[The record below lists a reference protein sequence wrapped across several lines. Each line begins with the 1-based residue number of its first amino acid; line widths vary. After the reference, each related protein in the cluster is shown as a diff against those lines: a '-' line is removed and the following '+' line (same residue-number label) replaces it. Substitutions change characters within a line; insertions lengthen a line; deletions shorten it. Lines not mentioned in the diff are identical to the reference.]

1 MASVSQDIDF
11 QILNPAPPLARGK
24 AVTLAT
30 MRGVI
35 NLFNHYFKQVDEF
48 GNKKKM
54 SRVEKQRRWIS
65 YKQKIWNDYGRRI
78 NGTYASE
85 QALIRRYSDPLTF
98 LKYRLKRA
106 TNLII
111 SELSPEDQAYYKEI
125 GGTDEIQELYQ
136 RQKNIDSIRSFTQPP
151 LKRQRITPHRVQS
164 NSNYNQR
171 MFPPEI
177 QILTEQNLHVDNN
190 HNRHAPS
197 IEQVHLSN
205 KASGQNLSPTTQSLR
220 FKTENNQKELDLAM
234 DKLNDDLDIFEQE
247 QLLKKKIEAYEL
259 TKEK

>member
-1 MASVSQDIDF
+1 MSQDTIFNDSMASVSQDVDF
-11 QILNPAPPLARGK
+11 QILNPAPPLVRGK

-35 NLFNHYFKQVDEF
+35 NLFNHYFKQTDEF

-78 NGTYASE
+78 NGTYTSE

-106 TNLII
+106 TNLSI
-111 SELSPEDQAYYKEI
+111 SELSPEDRAYYKEI

-151 LKRQRITPHRVQS
+151 FKRQRITPHRVQS
-164 NSNYNQR
+164 NRNYNQR
-171 MFPPEI
+171 GITPEI
-177 QILTEQNLHVDNN
+177 QILNDQNLHVDTN
-190 HNRHAPS
+190 HNRHVS
-197 IEQVHLSN
+197 SMEQLHLSN
-205 KASGQNLSPTTQSLR
+205 NTSLPNFSPTTHSLTLKQ
-220 FKTENNQKELDLAM
+220 KT
-234 DKLNDDLDIFEQE
+234 KLKN
-247 QLLKKKIEAYEL
+247 
-259 TKEK
+259 